1 MANSFDLDGRGPTDR
16 QLLGGGIAVV
26 LVAALITSVLLV
38 KATGRLDPFVR
49 VVANLVNVGDGLPQR
64 SDVKYHGVLVGA
76 VDSVTPAA
84 HGNPNYVHINLNPE
98 YAASIPATVTA
109 RVVPSNVFAV
119 SSVQL
124 VDPQDVTAGPA
135 ITAGAHIPE
144 DTELPTVLFQ
154 TTISKLRDILAATG
168 RGRED
173 KTVGVLAAVNA
184 ATEDRRTELLASGAQ
199 LNRLVDELDAIVA
212 TDTGP
217 TTVSALIDATR
228 GLRATAPELLDALHK
243 AVEPMRTLVEQRAQ
257 LESLI
262 SSGLHTMGTTHT
274 ALNNHTDRLVTITS
288 ELTPVI
294 GNLADTSHHW
304 LPAFVKIN
312 GLSDKFFNEVWR
324 SERDV
329 GNMRINL
336 SLTPTYT
343 YTRADC
349 PRYGQLL
356 GPSCYTA
363 PLVVTRPALPDVLLP
378 QNYQPP
384 ADLAPPPGTVLGE
397 NGNLVAVG
405 PPLVNPNPSL
415 ADPNPP
421 LPPWMPPAPPV
432 PGTANDALV
441 PIPPPPVNQ
450 SPLAPVAPKP
460 GDSPRR
466 PPPPPVGPP
475 PAGPAPAPLLPAEAA
490 PASAAFGG
498 NVGPVGSP
506 QERAALSVITGQP
519 VSTATQ
525 LLLGPVAR
533 GTTVS
538 PAEPAA
544 GEEPR

>member
-1 MANSFDLDGRGPTDR
+1 MANSFDLDGRGPSDR
-16 QLLGGGIAVV
+16 QLLGGGIAVILV
-26 LVAALITSVLLV
+26 LALVSGILLV

-49 VVANLVNVGDGLPQR
+49 VVATLVNVGDGLPQR

-76 VDSVTPAA
+76 VDGVTPAA
-84 HGNPNYVHINLNPE
+84 HGQPNFVHINLDPH
-98 YAASIPATVTA
+98 YARAIPATVTA

-124 VDPQDVTAGPA
+124 VDKGSGPP
-135 ITAGAHIPE
+135 IGEGAQIPE

-173 KTVGVLAAVNA
+173 KTVGILAALNA
-184 ATEDRRTELLASGAQ
+184 ATENRRTELLSAGAQ
-199 LNRLVDELDAIVA
+199 LNRMIDEIDSIVA
-212 TDTGP
+212 TDPGP

-228 GLRATAPELLDALHK
+228 GLRSTAPELLDALHT
-243 AVEPMRTLVEQRAQ
+243 AVAPMQTLVQQRAQ
-257 LESLI
+257 LDALVSG
-262 SSGLHTMGTTHT
+262 GLHTAGTTHT
-274 ALNNHTDRLVTITS
+274 ALNNHTDRLVTITR

-304 LPAFVKIN
+304 LPAFVKLN
-312 GLSDKFFNEVWR
+312 GLSDKFFDEVWR
-324 SERDV
+324 PDRDV
-329 GNMRINL
+329 GNMRMNL

-349 PRYGQLL
+349 PRYGELL

-363 PLVVTRPALPDVLLP
+363 PLVVTRPALPEALLP

-384 ADLAPPPGTVLGE
+384 KDLAPPRGTILGE

-421 LPPWMPPAPPV
+421 LPPWMSPAPPV

-450 SPLAPVAPKP
+450 SPLAPAAPKRE
-460 GDSPRR
+460 DSPRYV
-466 PPPPPVGPP
+466 PPP
-475 PAGPAPAPLLPAEAA
+475 PAGAAEAA
-490 PASAAFGG
+490 PASAVSPAFGG

-506 QERAALSVITGQP
+506 YERAVLSAVTGQP

-538 PAEPAA
+538 PADTG
-544 GEEPR
+544 GEGPR

>member
-1 MANSFDLDGRGPTDR
+1 MPNSFDLDGRGPTDR
-16 QLLGGGIAVV
+16 QLVGGGIAVIVV
-26 LVAALITSVLLV
+26 LALISATLLV

-84 HGNPNYVHINLNPE
+84 HGNPNYVHINLDPE
-98 YAASIPATVTA
+98 YARNIPATVTA

-124 VDPQDVTAGPA
+124 VDRAGGSLDGVNTGPV
-135 ITAGAHIPE
+135 IRAGANIPE

-173 KTVGVLAAVNA
+173 KTVGILAAVNE
-184 ATEDRRTELLASGAQ
+184 ATENRRTELLTSGAQ
-199 LNRLVDELDAIVA
+199 LNRLLDQVDAIVA
-212 TDTGP
+212 TDPGP

-228 GLRATAPELLDALHK
+228 GLQATAPELMDALHM
-243 AVEPMRTLVEQRAQ
+243 AVEPMQTLVQQRAQ
-257 LESLI
+257 LDALVSG
-262 SSGLHTMGTTHT
+262 GLHTMGTTHT

-288 ELTPVI
+288 ELTPVMSI
-294 GNLADTSHHW
+294 LADTSQHW
-304 LPAFVKIN
+304 LPAFVKLN
-312 GLSDKFFNEVWR
+312 GLSDKFFDEVWR
-324 SERDV
+324 PERDI
-329 GNMRINL
+329 GNMRMNL
-336 SLTPTYT
+336 SLTPSYT

-349 PRYGQLL
+349 PRYGELM

-363 PLVVTRPALPDVLLP
+363 PLVVTRPELPDVMLP

-384 ADLAPPPGTVLGE
+384 KDLAPPPGTVVGE

-405 PPLVNPNPSL
+405 PPLINPNPNL

-421 LPPWMPPAPPV
+421 LPPWMSPAPPV
-432 PGTANDALV
+432 PGTANDALI
-441 PIPPPPVNQ
+441 PIPPPPLNQ

-460 GDSPRR
+460 GDSP
-466 PPPPPVGPP
+466 P
-475 PAGPAPAPLLPAEAA
+475 PAGPVPVVPPAAAPPLPAEAA
-490 PASAAFGG
+490 PASFGG
-498 NVGPVGSP
+498 NIGPVGSA
-506 QERAALSVITGQP
+506 QERATLSVIAGQP
-519 VSTATQ
+519 VTTATQ

-538 PAEPAA
+538 LAEPAG
-544 GEEPR
+544 GEGPR